1 VIGLFL
7 KGKPLTNDMLSSLLP
22 HKEAQFKEKKNW
34 PIEIAQ
40 KQECKDTTHME
51 RFFQEVMDKGGEGII
66 LRDPNAPYQPGRS
79 LGYLKHKVDIY
90 LYLA

>member
-1 VIGLFL
+1 MIKFFL
-7 KGKPLTNDMLSSLLP
+7 PPPPT
-22 HKEAQFKEKKNW
+22 KEEQFKEKKNW

-40 KQECKDTTHME
+40 KQKCMDTTHME